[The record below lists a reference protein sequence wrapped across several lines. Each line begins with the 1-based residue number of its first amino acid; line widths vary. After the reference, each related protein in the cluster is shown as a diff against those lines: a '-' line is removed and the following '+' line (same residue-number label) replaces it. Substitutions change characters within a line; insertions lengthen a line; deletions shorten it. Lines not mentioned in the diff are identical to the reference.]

1 MECKVLTFVSVV
13 QIYWTTIVNWCAQRG
28 MATICLASISISSG
42 TSNLRSYLEK
52 QMKIK
57 TGLCKKRVILIAQ
70 NKLSGFDS
78 HPKNSKPLMGLEVW
92 VLGANISGGLPLELW
107 WWKAA
112 SVAVQSTIA
121 VLICYSRC
129 ATRKLE
135 N

>member
-1 MECKVLTFVSVV
+1 
-13 QIYWTTIVNWCAQRG
+13 

-78 HPKNSKPLMGLEVW
+78 HPKNSKPLMGLEAW
-92 VLGANISGGLPLELW
+92 VLGVNISGGLPLELW

-112 SVAVQSTIA
+112 SVTVLSTVA
-121 VLICYSRC
+121 VLIRYCRC
-129 ATRKLE
+129 ATRKL
-135 N
+135 NRDGIV